1 MSPTSCIFISMD
13 TNLILRDWEHLL
25 QFMPSNMDELA
36 KASGSVIRWRRVKT
50 GDELLRLNLAYV
62 IEDLSLRSTAGWSTQ
77 NEVAELKD
85 TSVLHRLKNSIPF
98 LELVL
103 VHLLNHRLHGE
114 PTVGPAFCIKDATV
128 LSIPGSQ
135 GTDWRLH
142 ATYDPHCQR
151 LTRVEITDKHG
162 GERLDRD
169 QYHTDEI
176 VIADRGLAHAKG
188 MHAVADAEAFC
199 LLRMHWQNI
208 RLLDADGGPLDLQS
222 ILARADVKDAQT
234 IVFVP
239 LEGKPA
245 LRARLLVRPLPVAN
259 AEIARRK
266 LRKQAR
272 KKGRTVSPVALQLAG
287 YFCVLTTLPEEIAPA
302 DIVFELYRIRWQIE
316 LFFKRAKSLL
326 HLDRLRADD
335 PQLVRAYILG
345 KLIEIALI
353 ALLTTEGES
362 FSPWGVPRSRRPA
375 SIDLA
380 PGAFAS
386 Y

>member
-1 MSPTSCIFISMD
+1 MD
-13 TNLILRDWEHLL
+13 TTPVLRDWEHLL
-25 QFMPSNMDELA
+25 QFMPENMDELA
-36 KASGSVIRWRRVKT
+36 KSSGAVQRWRNVKS
-50 GDELLRLNLAYV
+50 GDEYLRLILAYV
-62 IEDLSLRSTAGWSTQ
+62 AEDLSLRTTAGWSTQ
-77 NEVAELKD
+77 NELAEMQD
-85 TSVLHRLKNSIPF
+85 TSILHRLRKSIPF

-103 VHLLNHRLHGE
+103 SHLLNHRLHGE
-114 PTVGPAFCIKDATV
+114 RTDGPSFCIKDATV
-128 LSIPGSQ
+128 LSIPGSR

-142 ATYDPHCQR
+142 ATYDPQSIR

-176 VIADRGLAHAKG
+176 VIADRGLAHSKG
-188 MHAVADAEAFC
+188 MHAVAAADAFF

-208 RLLDADGGPLDLQS
+208 RLLDLDGTLLNMDA
-222 ILARADVKDAQT
+222 ILARADVKDSET
-234 IVFVP
+234 SVLVP
-239 LEGKPA
+239 LDGKPA
-245 LRARLLVRPLPVAN
+245 LRARLLVRPLPAAK

-272 KKGRTVSPVALQLAG
+272 KKGRTVSATALKLAG
-287 YFCVLTTLPEEIAPA
+287 YFCVLTTLPEELAPA
-302 DIVFELYRIRWQIE
+302 DVVFELYRIRWQIE

-353 ALLTTEGES
+353 SLLTTEGES
-362 FSPWGVPRSRRPA
+362 FSPWGVPRRRISAP
-375 SIDLA
+375 IDLA

>member
-1 MSPTSCIFISMD
+1 MEPNTVIS
-13 TNLILRDWEHLL
+13 DWEHML
-25 QFMPSNMDELA
+25 QFLPDNMDELA
-36 KASGSVIRWRRVKT
+36 KSSGAVRRWRNIKS
-50 GDELLRLNLAYV
+50 GDELLRLILAYV
-62 IEDLSLRSTAGWSTQ
+62 VEDLSLRSAAGWSTLT
-77 NEVAELKD
+77 EMAEMKD
-85 TSVLHRLKNSIPF
+85 TSILHRLKNSVPF

-103 VHLLNHRLHGE
+103 TSLLNHRLHGE
-114 PTVGPAFCIKDATV
+114 LASGPRFCIKDATV
-128 LSIPGSQ
+128 LSIPGSK

-142 ATYDPHCQR
+142 ATYDPQLLR

-188 MHAVADAEAFC
+188 MHAVAESDAFF

-208 RLLDADGGPLDLQS
+208 RLLDADGSPLCLQS
-222 ILARADVKDAQT
+222 ILARADAKEAQT
-234 IVFVP
+234 IVTVP
-239 LEGKPA
+239 LEGKAP
-245 LRARLLVRPLPVAN
+245 LRARLLVRPLPSER

-266 LRKQAR
+266 LRKQAS
-272 KKGRTVSPVALQLAG
+272 KKGRTVSAISLQLAG
-287 YFCVLTTLPEEIAPA
+287 YFCVLTTLPETIAP
-302 DIVFELYRIRWQIE
+302 DDVVFELYRIRWQIE

-326 HLDRLRADD
+326 KLDRLRADD

-345 KLIEIALI
+345 KLIEIGLI
-353 ALLTTEGES
+353 TLLTTEGES
-362 FSPWGVPRSRRPA
+362 FSPWGVPRTRQTA
-375 SIDLA
+375 AIDLA